1 MEALA
6 QLKWDIGHDPCR
18 AGDRT
23 PLGAIPIGTMVHLR
37 LRVGLEA
44 CSRIVAVDLFVLEG
58 DDEWSIPMQP
68 DPNGYGCTVGFRH
81 EPHVAFYRFAITLD
95 TTKTIVYAPCSDSRS
110 SSGEPYEADAAPL
123 GFQVSVYEP
132 NFSTP
137 DWFAGAIM
145 YQVFPDRFARG
156 KTGVRAEGL
165 LMHEKMGRPVH
176 LHEDW
181 NDPVEWEEG
190 REYDPVDFY
199 GGTFEGIREKLP
211 YLASLGVEALYLNPV
226 FEARS
231 NHRYDTADYEHIDP
245 LLGTDGQFSQLAE
258 AASEA
263 GISIILDAV
272 LSHTGSDSRYFNA
285 NGTYEEPGAAQGD
298 SSPYYGWYD
307 FNDPDADSPYSC
319 WWGDPTLPE
328 VDERDESW
336 QSYILGSVLPKW
348 ISAGARGYRLDV
360 ANEIPDDVLER
371 IRTAV
376 KSSKQDAIIIGEV
389 WEDATTKESYGAAR
403 TYALGRSLDSVMNY
417 PLRNALLDFAT
428 NRIDAY
434 QLATFLKLQQSNYP
448 APLYRC
454 LMNLMS
460 SHDIERI
467 RTALAY
473 GKSFRNEPR
482 DKQYLIQTR
491 ITPGQDARAC
501 ELQVMITRL
510 LYALPGSPCIYY
522 GDERGMQGGS
532 DPFCRAPMTWGDTIR
547 RDVGQDLLE
556 HYRAL
561 GALRKGSPVLRRG
574 VLACTAV
581 NPDAICVARIADE
594 EETVLA
600 FCNRSTETR
609 SLVIDFA
616 DLGITVAD
624 GACLTCG
631 ETTIPVESGLA
642 TIMIPALRTEF
653 FTIAE

>member
-1 MEALA
+1 
-6 QLKWDIGHDPCR
+6 
-18 AGDRT
+18 
-23 PLGAIPIGTMVHLR
+23 MVHLR

-44 CSRIVAVDLFVLEG
+44 CSRIAAVDLFVLEG

-137 DWFAGAIM
+137 DWFTGAIM

-211 YLASLGVEALYLNPV
+211 YLASLGVEALYLNPM

-245 LLGTDGQFSQLAE
+245 LLGADDDFAILVKE
-258 AASEA
+258 AADL

-285 NGTYEEPGAAQGD
+285 QETYDEPGAAQGPWSKYFD
-298 SSPYYGWYD
+298 WYD
-307 FNDPDADSPYSC
+307 FSVQKEDGPYRC

-328 VDERDESW
+328 VDERNESW
-336 QSYILGSVLPKW
+336 QDYILGKILPKW
-348 ISAGARGYRLDV
+348 LAAGAMGYRLDV
-360 ANEIPDDVLER
+360 ADELPDDVLER
-371 IRTAV
+371 LRTAV
-376 KSSKQDAIIIGEV
+376 KSVKQDAVIIGEV
-389 WEDATTKESYGAAR
+389 WEDATTKESYGMAR
-403 TYALGRSLDSVMNY
+403 TYAFGRSLDSVMNY
-417 PLRNALLDFAT
+417 PLRSALLDFAT
-428 NRIDAY
+428 DRIDAY
-434 QLATFLKLQQSNYP
+434 QLATFLKMQQSNYP

-460 SHDIERI
+460 SHDVERM
-467 RTALAY
+467 RTVLAY
-473 GKSFRNEPR
+473 GKTFRNEPR
-482 DKQYLIQTR
+482 EEQYRIQTTL
-491 ITPGQDARAC
+491 TPEQDSKAC
-501 ELQVMITRL
+501 ELQVMITGL

-532 DPFCRAPMTWGDTIR
+532 DPFCRAPMVWGDTSR
-547 RDVGQDLLE
+547 SDVGKDLTG
-556 HYRAL
+556 HYKAL
-561 GALRKGSPVLRRG
+561 GAMRKGSLALRTG
-574 VLACTAV
+574 SFTCMAV
-581 NPDAICVARIADE
+581 NSDVICVARVSGDDQ
-594 EETVLA
+594 TVVA
-600 FCNRSTETR
+600 VCNRSAETQR
-609 SLVIDFA
+609 IVIDFES
-616 DLGITVAD
+616 LGITVSE
-624 GACLTCG
+624 GEGLTCG
-631 ETTIPVESGLA
+631 DTTIPVESGLA
-642 TIMIPALRTEF
+642 SIVVSATCTEY
-653 FTIAE
+653 FTIV